1 MENAGMAENSHGK
14 RVRDG
19 SEESPT
25 GKKLRQADL
34 EFLEILEDMEAVDR
48 SASTPADSDLADV
61 MRSFEEEIAAS
72 SPSVCEPQQQPAV
85 ESASSAS
92 TPEREDSRHS
102 DLGYLLEASDDE
114 LGLPP
119 AGPSLSDDGDSAEE
133 DPREDANQESAA
145 PGQIWGF
152 TDEIPNSYDAL
163 DLEAFENSFW
173 PAGAN
178 EVVVFDG
185 GLFDYPDVGSFMPS
199 DLSEFSWQPGT
210 TPAV

>member
-133 DPREDANQESAA
+133 DPREDANQEN
-145 PGQIWGF
+145 
-152 TDEIPNSYDAL
+152 PNSYDAL

>member
-61 MRSFEEEIAAS
+61 MRSLEEEIAAS
-72 SPSVCEPQQQPAV
+72 SPSACEPQQQPAV

-114 LGLPP
+114 LG
-119 AGPSLSDDGDSAEE
+119 SHRAEE

-199 DLSEFSWQPGT
+199 DLSEFSWQPET